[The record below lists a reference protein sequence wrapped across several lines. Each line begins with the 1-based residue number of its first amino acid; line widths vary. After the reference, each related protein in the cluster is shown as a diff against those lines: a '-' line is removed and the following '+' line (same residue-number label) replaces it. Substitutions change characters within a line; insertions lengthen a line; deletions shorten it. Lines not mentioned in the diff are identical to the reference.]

1 MKVLSIQGFVSLTI
15 ARCALLANDIYRS
28 LRSSLNPN
36 ERPLMDVQDALNLH
50 QSNKR
55 ESFDVNFFSSHRQSR
70 KSAELVEFQLSSFT
84 VFQFKSFNIY
94 RVHLDPRSP
103 SHAYQNTE
111 SQPEAIFIKDFSLLS
126 SAFVA
131 SPNRRFSSLVETNI
145 SPSQSGHETRYD
157 DQQR

>member
-55 ESFDVNFFSSHRQSR
+55 ESFDVNFF
-70 KSAELVEFQLSSFT
+70 F
-84 VFQFKSFNIY
+84 
-94 RVHLDPRSP
+94 
-103 SHAYQNTE
+103 
-111 SQPEAIFIKDFSLLS
+111 
-126 SAFVA
+126 
-131 SPNRRFSSLVETNI
+131 FSS
-145 SPSQSGHETRYD
+145 SKS
-157 DQQR
+157 